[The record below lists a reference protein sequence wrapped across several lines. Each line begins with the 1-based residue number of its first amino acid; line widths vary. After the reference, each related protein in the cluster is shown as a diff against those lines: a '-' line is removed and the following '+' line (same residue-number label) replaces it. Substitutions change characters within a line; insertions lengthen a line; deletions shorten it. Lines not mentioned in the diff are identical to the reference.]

1 MEKNSR
7 KKMSLKTLYTSSFG
21 AFILGFCIIFI
32 SPMLSGGSYKFEEA
46 QINEYMTLSNSLQIA
61 LVKKE
66 YNSEKQFMRMDFSVK
81 ESTNEAFISD
91 IKYEINS
98 RYIKDDRKQLKTEVT
113 QINDNYFVVVIKDI
127 PKGFSVLSTT
137 IVPEYVHPELQQ
149 YDDLGERSVKLYI
162 NESEKIVNKQLKKSN
177 EREFKIEYIT
187 FQQNDLKDEIT
198 LNEKEIETK
207 KLAIDEIKKEISELE
222 SDMQYQT
229 EEEKFETKNNINSYK
244 TTIQTH
250 QNDIDI
256 FVQKVEGLNK
266 KIKLLEEKRASL

>member
-1 MEKNSR
+1 MKKNSS
-7 KKMSLKTLYTSSFG
+7 KKMSLRTLYTSTFG

-32 SPMLSGGSYKFEEA
+32 SPMLSGGTYKFEEA
-46 QINEYMTLSNSLQIA
+46 QKNEYKTLSNSLQIA

-81 ESTNEAFISD
+81 NSTNETSIWD

-98 RYIKDDRKQLKTEVT
+98 KYIKDDKKPLKTEVT
-113 QINDNYFVVVIKDI
+113 QINDHYFVVVIKDI

-137 IVPEYVHPELQQ
+137 IVPKYVHPELQQ
-149 YDDLGERSVKLYI
+149 YDDLEERSVKIYI
-162 NESEKIVNKQLKKSN
+162 NESKKIVNNQLKNGN
-177 EREFKIEYIT
+177 ERDFKIEYIT
-187 FQQNDLKDEIT
+187 FQQKDLKDEIT
-198 LNEKEIETK
+198 FNKKEIESNKLAINEIEKEI
-207 KLAIDEIKKEISELE
+207 AELE
-222 SDMQYQT
+222 LDMQYQT
-229 EEEKFETKNNINSYK
+229 DEEKFETKNNINSYK

-250 QNDIDI
+250 QNDIDT

>member
-1 MEKNSR
+1 MKKNKR
-7 KKMSLKTLYTSSFG
+7 KKMSLVKLYTSTFG

-32 SPMLSGGSYKFEEA
+32 SPMISGGTYKFEEA

-61 LVKKE
+61 LVKKQ

-81 ESTNEAFISD
+81 NSTNETSISD

-98 RYIKDDRKQLKTEVT
+98 KYIKDDKKSLKTEVT

-137 IVPEYVHPELQQ
+137 IVPKYVHPELEQ
-149 YDDLGERSVKLYI
+149 YDELEERSVKIYI
-162 NESEKIVNKQLKKSN
+162 NESEKIVNNQFKKGN
-177 EREFKIEYIT
+177 ERDYKNEYIT
-187 FQQNDLKDEIT
+187 FQQNELKDEIT
-198 LNEKEIETK
+198 LNEKEIETN

-229 EEEKFETKNNINSYK
+229 EEEKFETKNNINGYK

-250 QNDIDI
+250 QNDIDTFI
-256 FVQKVEGLNK
+256 QKVEGLNK